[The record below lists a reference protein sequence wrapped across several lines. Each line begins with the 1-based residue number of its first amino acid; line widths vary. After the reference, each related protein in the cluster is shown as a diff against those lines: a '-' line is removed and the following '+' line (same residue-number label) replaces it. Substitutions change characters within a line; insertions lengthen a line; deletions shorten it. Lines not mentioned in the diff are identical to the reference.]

1 MPRARQLN
9 IRKKTG
15 LALLGVVL
23 LYWIAVPILPFTSI
37 PNKAFVIPALV
48 VIGEIVFVAA
58 VALLGKEYWAEIKGW
73 ATRRFSRKSASG
85 AGK

>member
-1 MPRARQLN
+1 MLTVQL
-9 IRKKTG
+9 RG
-15 LALLGVVL
+15 VSSLLGVVL

-58 VALLGKEYWAEIKGW
+58 VALLGKEYWAQIKGW
-73 ATRRFSRKSASG
+73 VTRRLCRKNASG
-85 AGK
+85 IGK

>member
-1 MPRARQLN
+1 M
-9 IRKKTG
+9 
-15 LALLGVVL
+15 L

-58 VALLGKEYWAEIKGW
+58 VALLGKEYWAQIKGW
-73 ATRRFSRKSASG
+73 VTRRLCRKNASG
-85 AGK
+85 IGK

>member
-1 MPRARQLN
+1 MPQSKSN

-23 LYWIAVPILPFTSI
+23 LYWIAVPILPFASI

-58 VALLGKEYWAEIKGW
+58 VALLGKEYWAQIKGW
-73 ATRRFSRKSASG
+73 VTRRLCRKNASG
-85 AGK
+85 IGK